1 MNGHVLGTERLQ
13 ELVELL
19 LDSVGEDRAEIR
31 DVCLAVVEVLQQLD
45 AVTKT
50 GEDGKLSFEGIFPA
64 LNIAERCL
72 VESEYDYLK

>member
-45 AVTKT
+45 AITKT
-50 GEDGKLSFEGIFPA
+50 GEDGKLSFEGILPEFNR
-64 LNIAERCL
+64 LGYCL
-72 VESEYDYLK
+72 PG